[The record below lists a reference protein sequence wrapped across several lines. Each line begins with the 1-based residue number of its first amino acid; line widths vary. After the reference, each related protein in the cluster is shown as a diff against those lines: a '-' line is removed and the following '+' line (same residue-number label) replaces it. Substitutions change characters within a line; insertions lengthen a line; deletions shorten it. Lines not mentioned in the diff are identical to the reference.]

1 MDCEYFVSVGCSC
14 NVTSSVLSPLRSV
27 LFLFFFFCFFF
38 FFFFGVPS
46 YILTSASLKIHK
58 DNLYNKLYPVTIW
71 ITEDM
76 LYIGRTK
83 MVYMQIGQILLP
95 CIE

>member
-14 NVTSSVLSPLRSV
+14 NVTSSRFESFDECVV
-27 LFLFFFFCFFF
+27 FILFLF

-46 YILTSASLKIHK
+46 YILTSASLKMHK
-58 DNLYNKLYPVTIW
+58 DNLYNKLHPVTIW
-71 ITEDM
+71 ITEDL

>member
-1 MDCEYFVSVGCSC
+1 MHCEYFVSVGYSY
-14 NVTSSVLSPLRSV
+14 NVTSSSFESFDECVVFV
-27 LFLFFFFCFFF
+27 LFL
-38 FFFFGVPS
+38 FFFGVPS

-76 LYIGRTK
+76 LYMGKTK
-83 MVYMQIGQILLP
+83 MVYMQIGQIPLP
-95 CIE
+95 A